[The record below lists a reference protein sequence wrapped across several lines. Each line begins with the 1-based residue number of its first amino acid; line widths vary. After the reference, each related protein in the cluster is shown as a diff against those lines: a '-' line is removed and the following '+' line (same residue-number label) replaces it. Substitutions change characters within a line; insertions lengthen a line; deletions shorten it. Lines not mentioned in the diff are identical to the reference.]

1 MEISN
6 DFLLFFFLFTIF
18 FIGIGLYSTYRLKNK
33 IDKKIID
40 SQNHATISY
49 QREQIENDL
58 YLTNSR
64 LTSSL
69 GRFEDTNGLMLTIKS
84 DIRRNHNVRDDSF
97 FSELG
102 IDINSVS
109 VEENMAMCLMPFHKT
124 FDKVYTVIK
133 YSCQTS
139 GFKCTRSD
147 DEFVRGNILRH
158 TVELILKSELLIAV
172 MDGRNPNVAY
182 EIGIAHALGKTVILV
197 ADFSKL
203 GEIPVNLKSNRFILY
218 KNYNDLHNQL
228 NVILSNLKS

>member
-6 DFLLFFFLFTIF
+6 EFLLFFFLFTIF
-18 FIGIGLYSTYRLKNK
+18 FIGIGLYSTYRLKKN
-33 IDKKIID
+33 IDKKIRA

-49 QREQIENDL
+49 QREQIENEL
-58 YLTNSR
+58 YSTNNK

-69 GRFEDTNGLMLTIKS
+69 NRFEDTNGLLLTINSEIK
-84 DIRRNHNVRDDSF
+84 RNHNVRDDSF

-102 IDINSVS
+102 IDINDVT
-109 VEENMAMCLMPFHKT
+109 VEDNTAMCLMPFHKS
-124 FDKVYTVIK
+124 FEKVYTIIK
-133 YSCQTS
+133 TSCQIS
-139 GFKCTRSD
+139 GFQCIRSD

-158 TVELILKSELLIAV
+158 TVEMILKSELLIAV

-203 GEIPVNLKSNRFILY
+203 GDIPVNLKSNRFILY
-218 KNYNDLHNQL
+218 KNYNDLHTQL